1 MKEGVLGER
10 KMEGKKGKKP
20 EEKMEGGRLL
30 LGNKGGK
37 MRENEGELGSS
48 GRGAVDKLS
57 QKKGGKMATQSGG
70 SPAILALGN
79 GGDDQKKF
87 KKLQLSIW
95 GAGQKKN
102 RRGKKIIKKPNRG
115 NRVWLGRGVMGG

>member
-1 MKEGVLGER
+1 
-10 KMEGKKGKKP
+10 
-20 EEKMEGGRLL
+20 
-30 LGNKGGK
+30 
-37 MRENEGELGSS
+37 
-48 GRGAVDKLS
+48 
-57 QKKGGKMATQSGG
+57 MATQSGG

-102 RRGKKIIKKPNRG
+102 QRGKKIIKKPNRG
-115 NRVWLGRGVMGG
+115 NRGMAWTWGDEGVGKTRQGSERREERGERNEGNKRKNKIIIIIK